1 MPVTTRRP
9 GAWSS
14 VPRTSGPGAPL
25 AARRLTSDR
34 QSVGSRISGALAPRL
49 WRIRGEVTQPIMYR
63 QVTVAMPAVCKTV
76 GSAYVGS
83 NPTPATSFRRSKPV
97 TLDRVTSFSRERER
111 LRRPSAVVCGPCVGQ
126 IRLSAAAAC

>member
-1 MPVTTRRP
+1 VQNGIFCRVAIGCYQDSLAICRETGDRYGEGQTLTNLGIAYTKMRQPDRAAMCWREAAAAMRDA
-9 GAWSS
+9 GDDEAAGRWSS

-63 QVTVAMPAVCKTV
+63 QVTVAMPAV
-76 GSAYVGS
+76 
-83 NPTPATSFRRSKPV
+83 
-97 TLDRVTSFSRERER
+97 
-111 LRRPSAVVCGPCVGQ
+111 
-126 IRLSAAAAC
+126 